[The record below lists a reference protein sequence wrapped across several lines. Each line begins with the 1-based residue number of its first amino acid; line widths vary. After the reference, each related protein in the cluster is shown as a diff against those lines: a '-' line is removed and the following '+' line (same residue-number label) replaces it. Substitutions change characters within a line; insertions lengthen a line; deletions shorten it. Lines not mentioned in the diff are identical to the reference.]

1 MGYFYRFHKVP
12 KHLVKELQQCKTQMD
27 LLTLCNKNEIPI
39 QNDECDFDYPEPFAC
54 KSFGTKECEACDCFS
69 GFLAEVY
76 SIGEEIFNLGGN
88 SELVDSIK
96 EVSVPLFST
105 DALNTEYEHFGLRI
119 CTQGAFIKAVEWYRK
134 QVIEMYEDLLREK
147 SVNECDTRT
156 QAERWEEHIRSLG
169 KEWLNEFY
177 VPYNF
182 DKSQP
187 TCRSGKYEYLVFE
200 LVRAYKDFDWEHYDL
215 MFLGW

>member
-12 KHLVKELQQCKTQMD
+12 KSLVKEIRKCETQMD
-27 LLTLCNKNEIPI
+27 FLKFCNKNDIPI
-39 QNDECDFDYPEPFAC
+39 INDECDVDC
-54 KSFGTKECEACDCFS
+54 KKFGTKECETCSCFV

-76 SIGEEIFNLGGN
+76 SIGEEIFNLGSN
-88 SELVDSIK
+88 NELVDSIK

-105 DALNTEYEHFGLRI
+105 DTLNDEYKHYGLRI

-200 LVRAYKDFDWEHYDL
+200 LVRAYKDFNWEHYDL